1 VTPPAHRIIIL
12 DDHPLF
18 REGLRLIIERDGG
31 FSVVGEVA
39 DGATALALAEQSKP
53 DLIVVDVHLPAED
66 GITVATQILAKFPG
80 IKVVFLSADG
90 NVALVRRALAVG
102 GSGYL
107 LKDSAVEDLIRALDA
122 AVKGGV
128 YLSPELASNLLRD
141 YEQTKRLPASST
153 PEPLSVREIK
163 LLRLIAIGLRNKDMA
178 DRLGLSPNSVATYR
192 SRLLK
197 RLGCNSTAELIRY
210 AIQEGLV
217 RA

>member
-1 VTPPAHRIIIL
+1 VIAPARRIIIL

-18 REGLRLIIERDGG
+18 REGLRLILEREGG
-31 FSVVGEVA
+31 FNVVGEVA
-39 DGATALALAEQSKP
+39 DGATALALAEHSKP
-53 DLIVVDVHLPAED
+53 DLIVVDVHLPVED
-66 GITVATQILAKFPG
+66 GITVATRILAKCPA
-80 IKVVFLSADG
+80 IKVVFLSSDG
-90 NVALVRRALAVG
+90 DVALVRRALSAG

-107 LKDSAVEDLIRALDA
+107 LKDSAADDLIRALDA

-128 YLSPELASNLLRD
+128 YLSPELSSALLRE
-141 YEQTKRLPASST
+141 YKQINRLPASST
-153 PEPLSVREIK
+153 PEPLSDREIK